1 MLITTTA
8 PFHFTLPRY
17 QGVWFWFWL
26 NTLIK
31 SSLLAVVP
39 CLISCVWSWLQG
51 QNSVCPPSNFTFAQI
66 MPPYIHCLALI
77 SQVLDPHFREHT
89 MLKSSL
95 LSIFPFPYFRV
106 HNRVVIKGRV
116 QKKIKNNYGKFHIGS
131 WPPPSPPFM
140 EKFFSFFSETRPF
153 LRTFCKKC
161 IFTIEN
167 PKKT

>member
-1 MLITTTA
+1 MLDPDYRIHTFHKYPLTILPCLNLSIFKFRCLISWCLIWISGFMLSTTTA

-116 QKKIKNNYGKFHIGS
+116 QKKKII
-131 WPPPSPPFM
+131 M
-140 EKFFSFFSETRPF
+140 ENS
-153 LRTFCKKC
+153 
-161 IFTIEN
+161 I
-167 PKKT
+167 